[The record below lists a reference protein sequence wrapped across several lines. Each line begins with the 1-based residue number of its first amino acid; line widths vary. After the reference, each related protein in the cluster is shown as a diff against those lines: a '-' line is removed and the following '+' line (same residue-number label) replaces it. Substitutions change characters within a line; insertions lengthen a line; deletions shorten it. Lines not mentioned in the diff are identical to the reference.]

1 MGDRDTTPLA
11 GPLGVDPHEPTHAG
25 RHGYL
30 SRGDHLAR
38 FVVLN
43 RLGVGGMGIVYVAH
57 DPLLNRQVA
66 LKVLRAGASGTA
78 RATEARA
85 RLLRE
90 AQAMA
95 RLSHPNVITVH
106 EVGTVDDEIFLVME
120 LNDGSTLR
128 QWLDGAPRPWQEVV
142 DVFAEAGRGLAA
154 AHRAGLTHRDFKPD
168 NVLLSRDGRVRVVD
182 FGLVHV
188 PAAGE
193 APVAPPDGDVPLS
206 LTHTGAVLGT
216 PTYMAPEQH
225 RAEPADPRTDQFS
238 FCVAL
243 HEGLYGRRPFLG
255 DTYAELVSNVLDGV
269 ISPPAFNRGVPPAV
283 YQVLLR
289 GLGNDRETRYLAMDA
304 LLDDLLAFAELD
316 DRRRS
321 PGAPARA
328 RSASQPGPTRR
339 RSPVVL
345 VASVLLVAAVALG
358 IAALVLRGEPER
370 GPTTPEQP
378 GSIEAKT
385 AQPQTET
392 GQTPQTTPQTTGGQ
406 ATFARTGTGD
416 AGSSPETPEQPDEA
430 SVASGETEPATRTRS
445 GTRSRGRAVNG
456 RREAEPRG
464 STDATSTGEQ
474 SPTESAAERRRREL
488 ELSPL

>member
-1 MGDRDTTPLA
+1 VGDGDTTPLA
-11 GPLGVDPHEPTHAG
+11 GAAGADRHEPDHAS

-30 SRGDHLAR
+30 SRGDQLAR

-66 LKVLRAGASGTA
+66 LKVLRSGASGTA
-78 RATEARA
+78 RAHEARA

-95 RLSHPNVITVH
+95 RLSHPNVIAVH

-128 QWLDGAPRPWQEVV
+128 QWLDASPRPWQEVV
-142 DVFAEAGRGLAA
+142 EVFADAGRGLAA
-154 AHRAGLTHRDFKPD
+154 AHRAGLIHRDFKPD
-168 NVLLSRDGRVRVVD
+168 NVLLSRDRRVRVVD

-193 APVAPPDGDVPLS
+193 GPVAPPDGDVPMS

-269 ISPPAFNRGVPPAV
+269 ITPPAFNRGVPTAI

-289 GLGNDRETRYLAMDA
+289 GLGGDRDTRYLAMDA
-304 LLDDLLAFAELD
+304 LLDDLLAFAGLD
-316 DRRRS
+316 DRRRPPGS
-321 PGAPARA
+321 PPRA
-328 RSASQPGPTRR
+328 RSSSQPEPRR

-345 VASVLLVAAVALG
+345 LASVLLVAALALG
-358 IAALVLRGEPER
+358 IAVFMRRGAR
-370 GPTTPEQP
+370 
-378 GSIEAKT
+378 
-385 AQPQTET
+385 ET
-392 GQTPQTTPQTTGGQ
+392 GPSVSPVPSSIDAQTVQQPRTRETATGRETTVS
-406 ATFARTGTGD
+406 RTAPGD
-416 AGSSPETPEQPDEA
+416 AGSSTETPGRAGQVPA
-430 SVASGETEPATRTRS
+430 TTASGESRPAARTRS
-445 GTRSRGRAVNG
+445 GTRSRGSG
-456 RREAEPRG
+456 RRGAEPRDA
-464 STDATSTGEQ
+464 TDAAKSGGEQ